1 MQQVITSKMCKK
13 KNYKVASYIL
23 GYYTWGGEGV
33 TNYQRKNP
41 VRNHHG
47 LIKSV
52 ELQGKI
58 FIW

>member
-1 MQQVITSKMCKK
+1 MCKK

-23 GYYTWGGEGV
+23 SYYTWGGGEGV
-33 TNYQRKNP
+33 TNYQRKSP

>member
-1 MQQVITSKMCKK
+1 MCKK
-13 KNYKVASYIL
+13 FLQSSKLYIGLLHL
-23 GYYTWGGEGV
+23 GGGGV
-33 TNYQRKNP
+33 TNYQRKSP

>member
-1 MQQVITSKMCKK
+1 MFFFQSSKL
-13 KNYKVASYIL
+13 YIGLLHL
-23 GYYTWGGEGV
+23 GGV
-33 TNYQRKNP
+33 TNYQRKSP

>member
-1 MQQVITSKMCKK
+1 MCKK
-13 KNYKVASYIL
+13 NLQSSKLYIGLLHL
-23 GYYTWGGEGV
+23 GGGEGV
-33 TNYQRKNP
+33 TNYQRKSP

>member
-1 MQQVITSKMCKK
+1 MCKK
-13 KNYKVASYIL
+13 NLQSSKLYIGLLHL
-23 GYYTWGGEGV
+23 GGGGEGV
-33 TNYQRKNP
+33 TNYQRKSP